1 MIQSLTTA
9 EEQVMQVIWELQG
22 GFLKDIVE
30 AFPEPKPHQNTV
42 STYVKILTEKGY
54 LSIEKHGRIFF
65 YKIEIS
71 KQEYRIVLL
80 KNLVTQFYKGE
91 EETLLKRLVSE
102 KIVSKKQIKKIAKQ
116 LKKKKKKKK

>member
-1 MIQSLTTA
+1 MIQPLTTA

-71 KQEYRIVLL
+71 KQEYRIDLL

>member
-1 MIQSLTTA
+1 MIQPLTTA

-71 KQEYRIVLL
+71 KQEYRIDLL

-102 KIVSKKQIKKIAKQ
+102 KIVSKKQIKKFVKQ

>member
-1 MIQSLTTA
+1 MIQPLTTA

-30 AFPEPKPHQNTV
+30 TFPEPKPHQNTV
-42 STYVKILTEKGY
+42 STYVKILTKKGY

-71 KQEYRIVLL
+71 KQEYRIDLL
-80 KNLVTQFYKGE
+80 KNLVTQFYKDE

-102 KIVSKKQIKKIAKQ
+102 KIVSKKQIKKFAKQ
-116 LKKKKKKKK
+116 LKKKKK